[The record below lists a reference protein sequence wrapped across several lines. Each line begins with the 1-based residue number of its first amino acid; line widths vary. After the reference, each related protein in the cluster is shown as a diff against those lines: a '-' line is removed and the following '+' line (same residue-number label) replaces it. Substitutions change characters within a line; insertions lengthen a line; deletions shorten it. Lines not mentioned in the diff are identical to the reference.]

1 MMTSESTAAQET
13 KWPESAPTAH
23 DDHFFSID
31 CGNSWLHW
39 SFHSGM
45 DKGGQPVLFW
55 RTPLLNS
62 EVINAGDLVESLAEH
77 LPKVEPEHAANNG
90 CSYYPRDHI
99 FGKDTPPSSQ
109 AAVAETNSRKTK
121 TSVYIVSSNDDQC
134 NMLSKLFSTIPSRVF
149 RMKGDDFFSTSQ
161 GRYDGMGTDQL
172 AALSGAAHLHGFPAL
187 VFDSGTASKYT
198 AADSKGHILGG
209 GISPGIAMR
218 FHSLH
223 DGTFALPHI
232 NLENFLAELQAKSNK
247 KQPISIF
254 AKNTKEEIITGALN
268 EMSNN
273 ARCVIRQWLEE
284 VGPPTTIKDKQAS
297 FQKQMKNG
305 RRSVLVTGGGAGVIE
320 MLLKPDC
327 GGLIEPSTPPGKEKD
342 VKVMQV
348 NNLIHF
354 GITHVIIR
362 RSSLKG
368 NAEPSDNSS
377 KKIQASR
384 KRSRVENIQVK
395 IGDRVAK
402 YFGSDLYVGKITN
415 TIKDSGLWHVTYDD
429 GDEEDFDLDECND
442 GKKLYDEEMLKKGR
456 K

>member
-1 MMTSESTAAQET
+1 MTSESTAAKET
-13 KWPESAPTAH
+13 KWPESAPTAQN
-23 DDHFFSID
+23 DHFFSIS

-77 LPKVEPEHAANNG
+77 LPKVEPEHAATNG

-99 FGKDTPPSSQ
+99 FGKDNPPSSQ
-109 AAVAETNSRKTK
+109 AAITENNTRKTK
-121 TSVYIVSSNDDQC
+121 TSVYIVSSNDDQV

-149 RMKGDDFFSTSQ
+149 RMKGDDFFSTAK
-161 GRYDGMGTDQL
+161 GRDDGIGTDRL

-187 VFDSGTASKYT
+187 VFDSGTASTYT

-232 NLENFLAELQAKSNK
+232 NLENFLAELQAKSNEK
-247 KQPISIF
+247 KPIPIF
-254 AKNTKEEIITGALN
+254 AKNTKDSIITGALS

-273 ARCVIRQWLEE
+273 ARCVIRRWLEE
-284 VGPPTTIKDKQAS
+284 VGQPTQIKDKHLS
-297 FQKQMKNG
+297 SPKPSLKNS
-305 RRSVLVTGGGAGVIE
+305 RRSVLVTGGGAAVLE

-327 GGLIEPSTPPGKEKD
+327 GGLIEPSTLPGKEKD

-354 GITHVIIR
+354 GITHVLIHH
-362 RSSLKG
+362 SSLRDDT
-368 NAEPSDNSS
+368 ESLDNSN
-377 KKIQASR
+377 KKGKASR
-384 KRSRVENIQVK
+384 KRTRVETTQVN
-395 IGDRVAK
+395 IGDRV
-402 YFGSDLYVGKITN
+402 
-415 TIKDSGLWHVTYDD
+415 TYT
-429 GDEEDFDLDECND
+429 LQSH
-442 GKKLYDEEMLKKGR
+442 
-456 K
+456 